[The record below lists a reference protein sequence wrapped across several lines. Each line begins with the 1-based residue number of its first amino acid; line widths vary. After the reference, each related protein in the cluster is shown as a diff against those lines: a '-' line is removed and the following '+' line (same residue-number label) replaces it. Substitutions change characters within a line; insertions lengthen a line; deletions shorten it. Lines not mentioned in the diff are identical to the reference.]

1 NLPLWKKPIFAARVA
16 AVWVFLAWERLQTA
30 RDVGGGNNFTM
41 SGHESMGI
49 DLDVAGLMR
58 VCLAENDRRLSGYD
72 PRLLRPNTAPR
83 PSGLALHAQRGRMR
97 IGSDA
102 HRDAFCRQF
111 TESYT
116 EFDPER
122 FPWPELDEAAL
133 QRLRAVPF
141 WQEVLHTERRAGAI
155 VEAFARG
162 IEDPV
167 VRAAVALQ
175 GREEARHASLLRVM
189 IRRYGIDAVEQ
200 PLEAL
205 NPDTETAFI
214 DFGYGECVDSFLGFG
229 VFKIAR
235 QAGFLPEEMFKIFD
249 TLMFEETRHIVFF
262 VNWMAWREVRRGRG
276 AGWQRALTSLRFY
289 IRAAR

>member
-1 NLPLWKKPIFAARVA
+1 
-16 AVWVFLAWERLQTA
+16 
-30 RDVGGGNNFTM
+30 
-41 SGHESMGI
+41 
-49 DLDVAGLMR
+49 
-58 VCLAENDRRLSGYD
+58 
-72 PRLLRPNTAPR
+72 
-83 PSGLALHAQRGRMR
+83 MR

-116 EFDPER
+116 EFDPEL

-175 GREEARHASLLRVM
+175 GREEARHAALLRVM

-276 AGWQRALTSLRFY
+276 AAWQRALTSLRFY
-289 IRAAR
+289 IRAARRLMGTVKQGQQANEGRDFSATQASVFLDGFTFRRFLENCHSENTRRMSELDEALLQPRFLPALAGVALSALRVWSLGRRQAKPA